1 MARTMTERFYYVKC
15 IMPAPNNPPTFSAIS
30 TVVVS
35 LGRAREL
42 DEGGA
47 A

>member
-1 MARTMTERFYYVKC
+1 
-15 IMPAPNNPPTFSAIS
+15 MPAPNNPPTFSAIS